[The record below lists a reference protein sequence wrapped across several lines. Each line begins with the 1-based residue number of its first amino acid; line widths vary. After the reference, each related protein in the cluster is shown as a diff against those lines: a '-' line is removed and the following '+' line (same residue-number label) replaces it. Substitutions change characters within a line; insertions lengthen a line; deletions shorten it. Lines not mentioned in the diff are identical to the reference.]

1 MPAPRKETSAALQ
14 RPPFL
19 WDTDCS
25 RHSSA
30 VPPAALQGCW
40 LTQQAVESVKLV
52 QAQFK
57 PRLDLD
63 DVLLVTYPKCGTTWL
78 KALAFAVANRSR
90 HPVGGGHP
98 LLSQPHDL
106 VSFLKLPNRTLYP
119 VAELEALPF
128 PRLLCTHLPPALLPQ
143 ARCLSVAAD
152 GSCICA
158 GSPRTCSCPHGT
170 MNTTC
175 SKKGC

>member
-1 MPAPRKETSAALQ
+1 MAEAPHQGTNPRRKSMPVPRKETSAALQ

-40 LTQQAVESVKLV
+40 RTQQAVESVKLV
-52 QAQFK
+52 QSQFK

-78 KALAFAVANRSR
+78 KALAFAVADRSR
-90 HPVGGGHP
+90 
-98 LLSQPHDL
+98 LLVRS
-106 VSFLKLPNRTLYP
+106 LYRYGP
-119 VAELEALPF
+119 KAV
-128 PRLLCTHLPPALLPQ
+128 TGLLPRPGRGRPTNSWLVGP
-143 ARCLSVAAD
+143 RCAVL
-152 GSCICA
+152 
-158 GSPRTCSCPHGT
+158 
-170 MNTTC
+170 
-175 SKKGC
+175 